1 MKPLFTVAA
10 TALMSISALQ
20 AQPKINSLLNNASY
34 IVPPLPGSSIAQ
46 GSIFAVFGEN
56 MGPAT
61 LVQAGFPLP
70 TELSGTSIR
79 VSASGNNVSAYLI
92 YTSAKQ
98 LAAVLPSDTPLGPAL
113 ATVTYNGTTSATF
126 SFTVVKSSP
135 GLFTLNGGGSG
146 PAVLTTPDF
155 KVITYT
161 NAATDN
167 DVLSAWATGITPL
180 SGRADNTAAEFFD
193 PPIEVEV
200 FVGGKKA
207 NVRYRGRAPG
217 LAGLDQIVFDLPSGI
232 RGCSVPLAIRVGGV
246 ISNYSTLAVGG
257 SNRICS
263 DPTGLSESD
272 TAKAI
277 QNGLSIGA
285 ISLLRTRTKV
295 SFSGQT
301 ASSSIDAGAADFTRY
316 SADAFIRSRG
326 ANGSGVSVGYCVVST
341 FSGASGSGDPFAATK
356 LNAGPQ
362 LTLTGPNGSKSIARN
377 ADGSYSV
384 DLGTSISIPG
394 ITLPPGVSLPGSG
407 PGFLDPGTYTVTG
420 PGGPDVGSFT
430 ARVTVPQPLTTN
442 LDSIN
447 TVSRG
452 AALNVTW
459 TGGGSNEYVIVVGA
473 STRTNPTVGATFV
486 CTERASVGRLQVPAE
501 VLLALPPSQSSNG
514 TPTGILS
521 VSTSPFTDVSR
532 FTASGL
538 DYGVIVYTSA
548 DSKTV
553 SYE

>member
-1 MKPLFTVAA
+1 MKTLLRVVAP
-10 TALMSISALQ
+10 ALLSLGALQ
-20 AQPKINSLLNNASY
+20 AQPRINSLLNNASY
-34 IVPPLPGSSIAQ
+34 TVPPLPGSAIAQ

-56 MGPAT
+56 MGPAA

-70 TELSGTSIR
+70 TDLSGTSLR
-79 VSASGNNVSAYLI
+79 VSASGNNVSAFII

-113 ATVTYNGTTSATF
+113 ATVTYNSQTSATF

-135 GLFTLNGGGSG
+135 GLFTLNGGGTG

-155 KVITYT
+155 RVITYT

-193 PPIEVEV
+193 PPLEVEV
-200 FVGGKKA
+200 FAGGKKA

-217 LAGLDQIVFDLPSGI
+217 LAGLDQIVFDLPAGL
-232 RGCSVPLAIRVGGV
+232 RGCSIPLAVRVGGV
-246 ISNYSTLAVGG
+246 ISNYSTLAVAG

-263 DPTGLSESD
+263 DASGLSESD

-277 QNGLSIGA
+277 QNGLRVGSIA
-285 ISLLRTRTKV
+285 LTRIRTKV
-295 SFSGQT
+295 T
-301 ASSSIDAGAADFTRY
+301 ASGFTATSSIDAAGADFTRF
-316 SADAFIRSRG
+316 SADSFVRSQG
-326 ANGSGVSVGYCVVST
+326 GGGSTVSLGYCVVYT
-341 FSGASGSGDPFAATK
+341 FSGSSAPGDPYAATK
-356 LNAGPQ
+356 LDAGPQ
-362 LTLTGPNGSKSIARN
+362 LTLTGPTGSKPIARTS
-377 ADGSYSV
+377 AGSYSA
-384 DLGTSISIPG
+384 DLGTSTAIPG
-394 ITLPPGVSLPGSG
+394 ITLPPGVTLPGSG

-420 PGGPDVGSFT
+420 PGGADVGAFT
-430 ARVTVPQPLTTN
+430 ARLTVPQPLSTN

-447 TVSRG
+447 VVSRG

-459 TGGGSNEYVIVVGA
+459 TGGGSNEYVTVTGV
-473 STRTNPTVGATFV
+473 STRTNPTVGAAFT

-501 VLLALPPSQSSNG
+501 VLLALPPSQTTAG
-514 TPTGILS
+514 TPTGFLS
-521 VSTSPFTDVSR
+521 VGTAPLTDANR

-538 DYGVIVYTSA
+538 DVGYILYTSA
-548 DSKTV
+548 DSKNLA
-553 SYE
+553 YE